1 MSGEER
7 GKTPRVG
14 EGRSRMHGPVR
25 AVADVLLSECRLRH
39 EVPMNMTD
47 DERIGIRL
55 YYSWV

>member
-1 MSGEER
+1 
-7 GKTPRVG
+7 
-14 EGRSRMHGPVR
+14 MHGPVR